1 LSVIEEAT
9 LSMDWQL
16 LSEFCSI
23 AKILAKKWRV
33 IWTIFAKK
41 KPTGVERLSHAHRT
55 LQRER
60 SSYENRYGSENERI
74 FRCVLRRSQACGST
88 S

>member
-1 LSVIEEAT
+1 LSVIERVT
-9 LSMDWQL
+9 LSIDWQL

-23 AKILAKKWRV
+23 ARIPAKTLRV

-60 SSYENRYGSENERI
+60 SSYENR
-74 FRCVLRRSQACGST
+74 
-88 S
+88 